1 MPRIDA
7 TATLSQP
14 TRDASRESLSDRHR
28 IATGSP
34 VRMNVATRI
43 PQRSGSLFVVIR
55 MRSSAHR
62 FMDEPRRT
70 IAIFDYSWMKRA
82 NDLLAQKIARR
93 V

>member
-14 TRDASRESLSDRHR
+14 TRDASRESLSDRYR
-28 IATGSP
+28 IATGSS
-34 VRMNVATRI
+34 VRTNVATRI

-55 MRSSAHR
+55 IRSSAYR
-62 FMDEPRRT
+62 FMDEPGRA
-70 IAIFDYSWMKRA
+70 IAIFDYSWMKRP
-82 NDLLAQKIARR
+82 NNLLAQKIARR

>member
-1 MPRIDA
+1 MRRANRFP
-7 TATLSQP
+7 
-14 TRDASRESLSDRHR
+14 

-55 MRSSAHR
+55 MRSSAYR
-62 FMDEPRRT
+62 FMDEPRRA
-70 IAIFDYSWMKRA
+70 IAIFDYSWMKRP
-82 NDLLAQKIARR
+82 NDLLAQKFARR